1 MAELH
6 KITGGLDELKTKF
19 GEAGDKPVFVKFTAE
34 WCGNCELIAPT
45 FEENNQKLADQA
57 VFLSVDVDEQEEIAE
72 EYEVTSLPR
81 AICFKGGEKTS
92 EMFGNKPE
100 KYQEFI
106 DGGMSA

>member
-6 KITGGLDELKTKF
+6 NITNGLEELKQKF
-19 GEAGDKPVFVKFTAE
+19 SDAGDKPVFVKFTAE

-45 FEENNQKLADQA
+45 FEEHNQKLADKA
-57 VFLSVDVDEQEEIAE
+57 VFVQVDVDEQEAVAE

-81 AICFKGGEKTS
+81 AICFKNGEKKS

-100 KYQEFI
+100 KYEEFI
-106 DGGMSA
+106 NSAMA